1 MNYDYNIAIPT
12 YNRPDTLLKSTLPL
26 LQKHNIPNNI
36 IHIFVHNQQQYELY
50 NDTTK
55 LGYKVIN
62 TNTPL
67 GKRFQLEY
75 ISNYFPPNSKV
86 VNFDDD
92 VYELYE
98 CYLDNNKLTNKLID
112 KNIPINPQN
121 LHKHRKFGQLLKPLH
136 NLHQLILYGFNLID
150 LHNFK
155 LFGIYPVDNPFFM
168 KYTTSNYTEYT
179 NQKLTYIVGCFY
191 GYYND
196 REANILNVENKED
209 YERSIR
215 YYIKYGGNIRF
226 DNITL
231 KTNYYQGHG
240 GLNNPQRWYDAD
252 ICAKKLTELYPQH
265 CALDYSSKRIDK
277 YTLKPYTEIKLKTPK
292 PTQNNNKH

>member
-1 MNYDYNIAIPT
+1 MIDFKIAIPT
-12 YNRPDTLLKSTLPL
+12 YNRPDTLLKSTIPL
-26 LQKHNIPNNI
+26 LEKHNIPTNI
-36 IHIFVHNQQQYELY
+36 IHIFVHNQEQYNKYIDTVNKGY
-50 NDTTK
+50 N
-55 LGYKVIN
+55 VIN

-67 GKRFQLEY
+67 GKKYQLEF
-75 ISNYFPPNSKV
+75 ISHYFPENYKV

-98 CYLDNNKLTNKLID
+98 CYLDNHKLQNKLIE
-112 KNIPINPQN
+112 KNIEITNDN
-121 LHKHRKFGQLLKPLH
+121 LHKNRKLGQILKPLQ
-136 NLHQLILYGFNLID
+136 NLIQLINYGYNLLD
-150 LHNFK
+150 SHQYK

-168 KYTTSNYTEYT
+168 KYTTENYKEYT
-179 NQKLTYIVGCFY
+179 TTKLTYIVGCFY

-196 REANILNVENKED
+196 RHTNTLHVENKED

-215 YYIKYGGNIRF
+215 YFHKYNGNIRF

-252 ICAKKLTELYPQH
+252 LCAHKLTQLYPQY
-265 CALDYSSKRIDK
+265 CKINYSSKRIDK
-277 YTLKPYTEIKLKTPK
+277 YTKKPYTEITLTQPK
-292 PTQNNNKH
+292 HTQNTT

>member
-1 MNYDYNIAIPT
+1 MIDYNIAIPT

-26 LQKHNIPNNI
+26 LQKHNIPKHI

-50 NDTTK
+50 NDTNK
-55 LGYKVIN
+55 LGYNVIN

-67 GKRFQLEY
+67 GKRFQLEF
-75 ISNYFPPNSKV
+75 ISNYFPENSKV

-98 CYLDNNKLTNKLID
+98 CYLDNNKLTNKLIE
-112 KNIPINPQN
+112 KNIEINPTN
-121 LHKHRKFGQLLKPLH
+121 LHKHRKVGQLLKPLE
-136 NLHQLILYGFNLID
+136 NLLELIHYGFNLIN
-150 LHNFK
+150 LHNYK

-168 KYTTSNYTEYT
+168 KYTTDNHTEFT

-196 REANILNVENKED
+196 REANILHVENKED

-252 ICAKKLTELYPQH
+252 ICAKKLVQLYPQH
-265 CALDYSSKRIDK
+265 CQLDYSSKRIDK
-277 YTLKPYTEIKLKTPK
+277 YTHKPYTEIKLKTPK
-292 PTQNNNKH
+292 K

>member
-26 LQKHNIPNNI
+26 LQKHNIPTNI

-98 CYLDNNKLTNKLID
+98 CYLDNNKLTNKLIE
-112 KNIPINPQN
+112 KNI
-121 LHKHRKFGQLLKPLH
+121 KSLLIIMNKS
-136 NLHQLILYGFNLID
+136 Y
-150 LHNFK
+150 
-155 LFGIYPVDNPFFM
+155 LFCKIF
-168 KYTTSNYTEYT
+168 
-179 NQKLTYIVGCFY
+179 
-191 GYYND
+191 
-196 REANILNVENKED
+196 NILT
-209 YERSIR
+209 I
-215 YYIKYGGNIRF
+215 F
-226 DNITL
+226 L
-231 KTNYYQGHG
+231 Q
-240 GLNNPQRWYDAD
+240 
-252 ICAKKLTELYPQH
+252 
-265 CALDYSSKRIDK
+265 
-277 YTLKPYTEIKLKTPK
+277 
-292 PTQNNNKH
+292 

>member
-1 MNYDYNIAIPT
+1 MIDFKIAIPS
-12 YNRPDTLLKSTLPL
+12 YNRPDTLLKSTIPL
-26 LQKHNIPNNI
+26 LEKHNIPKDI
-36 IHIFVHNQQQYELY
+36 VYIFVHNEEQYVKYKDSIDRGY
-50 NDTTK
+50 N
-55 LGYKVIN
+55 VIN
-62 TNTPL
+62 TNTSL

-75 ISNYFPPNSKV
+75 ISNFFDENSKV

-98 CYLDNNKLTNKLID
+98 CHLDNVKLEKKLKDKSID
-112 KNIPINPQN
+112 ITVDN
-121 LHKHRKFGQLLKPLH
+121 LYKHRKLGQILKPL
-136 NLHQLILYGFNLID
+136 NSLLDLIKLGYMLID
-150 LHNFK
+150 LHKFK

-168 KYTTSNYTEYT
+168 KYNTINYNEFITK
-179 NQKLTYIVGCFY
+179 KLCYIVGCFY

-196 REANILNVENKED
+196 RNANILHVENKED

-215 YYIKYGGNIRF
+215 YFDKYGGNIRF

-252 ICAKKLTELYPQH
+252 LCAKKLTTIYPQY
-265 CALDYSSKRIDK
+265 CKINYSSKRIDK
-277 YTLKPYTEIKLKTPK
+277 YTKKPYTEITLIQPK
-292 PTQNNNKH
+292 PQPKPQPQ

>member
-1 MNYDYNIAIPT
+1 MIDFKIAIPT
-12 YNRPDTLLKSTLPL
+12 YNRPDTLLKSTIPL
-26 LQKHNIPNNI
+26 LEKHSIPKNI
-36 IHIFVHNQQQYELY
+36 IHIFVHNEEQVTKYKDTIDRGY
-50 NDTTK
+50 N
-55 LGYKVIN
+55 VIN

-75 ISNYFPPNSKV
+75 ISNYFPENSRV

-98 CYLDNNKLTNKLID
+98 CYLDINKLKNKLIE
-112 KNIPINPQN
+112 KNIEITETS
-121 LHKHRKFGQLLKPLH
+121 LHKNRKLGQLLKPLE
-136 NLHQLILYGFNLID
+136 NLLELIEYGYNLID
-150 LHNFK
+150 LHHFK

-168 KYTTSNYTEYT
+168 KYTTHNYTEFT
-179 NQKLTYIVGCFY
+179 THKLTYIVGCFY

-196 REANILNVENKED
+196 RETNLLHVENKED

-215 YYIKYGGNIRF
+215 YFKKYGGNIRF

-231 KTNYYQGHG
+231 KTNYYLGHG

-252 ICAKKLTELYPQH
+252 LCAKKLIALYPQY
-265 CALDYSSKRIDK
+265 CKINYSSKRIDK
-277 YTLKPYTEIKLKTPK
+277 YTHKPYTEITLKQPK
-292 PTQNNNKH
+292 